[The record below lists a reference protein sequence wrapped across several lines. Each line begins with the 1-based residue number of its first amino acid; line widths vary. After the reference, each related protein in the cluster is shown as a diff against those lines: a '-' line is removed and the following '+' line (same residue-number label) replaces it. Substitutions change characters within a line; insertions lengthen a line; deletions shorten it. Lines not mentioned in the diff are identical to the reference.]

1 MGSGQSTDL
10 EKLAL
15 QMLQNPSRG
24 LVDMTSLAGALKS
37 QRSFGYARRLFSR
50 ARMNP
55 EVATQPQLRLKLAQ
69 QEALCTYQDP
79 DQPANARY
87 DRALEILAEVEN
99 LDTTRNQETLGLI
112 GAIYKRKWE
121 ANGQIENLYRAAAYY
136 WRGHKEGIAND
147 RGYTSINAAFILDL
161 LAHQEEIASEQSG
174 GSSKYVIA
182 RRGEADDIRRE
193 IIEVLSKLAGT
204 EPQLQ
209 KEWWFLAT
217 IAEAQFGIG
226 VYDEALRWL
235 TKANALNGVPE
246 WEKQSTMRQ
255 LAHLARLQSNSNDTE
270 SPALQTLKTF
280 LGGNDAAVQSV
291 FAGKAGLALS
301 GGGFRASLFH
311 IGVLAKLA
319 ELDMLRNIE
328 VLSCVSGGS
337 IIGAHYY
344 LEVRELLQTK
354 GDAAITRQDYIDL
367 VKRIERDFVA
377 GVQRNIRTR
386 VAAELST
393 NLKMLFSRTYSR
405 TERAGEL
412 YEMELYSRINDGGA
426 GKPRLMRNLF
436 IQPLGEQGF
445 SPKLDNW
452 RRRAKVPILI
462 LNATSLNTGHNWQF
476 TASWMGEPPAGIDTE
491 IDGNDRLRRMYYHQA
506 PAELQDVRLGYAV
519 AASACVPGVFEP
531 IVLDGLYPE
540 RTVRLVDG
548 GVHDNQGIEGLL
560 EQECTVVLV
569 SDASG
574 QMGSEKDPSSGFLGV
589 PLRSNTIFQARLR
602 EAQYHELAARRRS
615 SLLRGL
621 MFIHLKKDLNV
632 EPINW
637 NGCEEP
643 SESAVGTSEKQ
654 DPTMT
659 TYKVRKDVE
668 QCLAGIRTD
677 LDSFCDVEANALMTS
692 GYRMT
697 EREFPQS
704 IHGFST
710 TNSSTDWNF
719 LKFEKQMQ
727 IQEKAERYMSILKVA
742 KNSAFKI
749 WLLLPPLR
757 ATGIGLLIGLLGV
770 LSVYAW
776 IERRTSWSITIGMI
790 GSTLVLAGLGRIVGP
805 SLMRVISY
813 RKTLLHVLFGVAMC
827 CFGFALARLHL
838 HVFDRWFRRFGRM

>member
-1 MGSGQSTDL
+1 MGTGRSPDP

-15 QMLQNPSRG
+15 QMLQNPSPALVEMTG
-24 LVDMTSLAGALKS
+24 LADALKL
-37 QRSFGYARRLFSR
+37 QRSFGYARRLYGR

-55 EVATQPQLRLKLAQ
+55 EVATQSALRLKLAQ
-69 QEALCTYQDP
+69 QEALCTYEDP

-87 DRALEILAEVEN
+87 DRALEILAEAED
-99 LDTTRNQETLGLI
+99 LETTRNQETLGLT
-112 GAIYKRKWE
+112 GTIYKRKWE
-121 ANGQIENLYRAAAYY
+121 VDGQVENLYRAASYY
-136 WRGHKEGIAND
+136 RRGHQEGAAND
-147 RGYTSINAAFILDL
+147 RGLTSINAAFTLDL
-161 LAHQEEIASEQSG
+161 LSYQEQIASQQSG
-174 GSSKYVIA
+174 SSSAYVTA
-182 RRGEADDIRRE
+182 RRVEADNIRRE
-193 IIEVLSKLAGT
+193 VIAVLKKLAT
-204 EPQLQ
+204 DELKLQ
-209 KEWWFLAT
+209 KEWRFLIT
-217 IAEAQFGIG
+217 LAEAQFGIG
-226 VYDEALRWL
+226 EYGEALRWL
-235 TKANALNGVPE
+235 NKANALEGVPE
-246 WEKQSTMRQ
+246 WEKQSTTRQ
-255 LAHLARLQSNSNDTE
+255 LAHLARLQSTDNDVD

-344 LEVRELLQTK
+344 LEVRQLLQTQ

-412 YEMELYSRINDGGA
+412 YERELYSRINDGGRH
-426 GKPRLMRNLF
+426 KPRLMRNLF

-452 RRRAKVPILI
+452 RRCAKVPMLI

-506 PAELQDVRLGYAV
+506 PLELQNVRLGYAV

-540 RTVRLVDG
+540 RTIRLVDG

-574 QMGSEKDPSSGFLGV
+574 QMGSEKNPSGGFLGV

-643 SESAVGTSEKQ
+643 SEPAVGTSEKQ

-668 QCLAGIRTD
+668 RCLAGIRTD

-697 EREFPQS
+697 EREFPRS
-704 IHGFST
+704 IQGFST
-710 TNSSTDWNF
+710 TNASVDWKF
-719 LKFEKQMQ
+719 LEFEKQMQ
-727 IQEKAERYMSILKVA
+727 VPEKAERYMSILKVA

-749 WLLLPPLR
+749 WLLLLPLR
-757 ATGIGLLIGLLGV
+757 ATGIGLVIALLGV
-770 LSVYAW
+770 LGVYAW
-776 IERRTSWSITIGMI
+776 IDRQTSLSITIGMI
-790 GSTLVLAGLGRIVGP
+790 GSAVVLAGLGRIVGP
-805 SLMRVISY
+805 SVMRLISY
-813 RKTLLHVLFGVAMC
+813 RKTILHVLFGVAMC

-838 HVFDRWFRRFGRM
+838 HVFDRWFQRFGKM

>member
-15 QMLQNPSRG
+15 QMLQNPSAP
-24 LVDMTSLAGALKS
+24 LVEMTSLAGVLKS
-37 QRSFGYARRLFSR
+37 QRSFGYARRLFGR
-50 ARMNP
+50 ARMN
-55 EVATQPQLRLKLAQ
+55 EQVAAQPDLRLKLAQ
-69 QEALCTYQDP
+69 EEAQCTYQDP
-79 DQPANARY
+79 DQPASARY
-87 DRALEILAEVEN
+87 DRALEILAEVED
-99 LDTTRNQETLGLI
+99 LDATRNQQTLGLS

-121 ANGQIENLYRAAAYY
+121 ADGQVENLYRAAAYY
-136 WRGHKEGIAND
+136 RRGHQEGVASD
-147 RGYTSINAAFILDL
+147 YGYTSINAAFILDL
-161 LAHQEEIASEQSG
+161 LAHQEQMASQQSG
-174 GSSKYVIA
+174 SSSEYVTA
-182 RRGEADDIRRE
+182 RRAEADSIRRE
-193 IIEVLSKLAGT
+193 VIETLNKLATPGSK
-204 EPQLQ
+204 LQ

-217 IAEAQFGIG
+217 IAEAHFGVG
-226 VYDEALRWL
+226 EYSEALRL
-235 TKANALNGVPE
+235 LNKANALDGVPE
-246 WEKQSTMRQ
+246 WQKQSTTRQ
-255 LAHLARLQSNSNDTE
+255 LAHLARLQSTGSDAD
-270 SPALQTLKTF
+270 SSAIQTLKTF
-280 LGGNDAAVQSV
+280 LGGNDAAVQSI

-328 VLSCVSGGS
+328 VISCVSGGS

-344 LEVRELLQTK
+344 LEVRQLLQTK
-354 GDAAITRQDYIDL
+354 SDAEITRQDYIDL
-367 VKRIERDFVA
+367 VKRIERDFVV

-386 VAAELST
+386 VAAELTT

-412 YEMELYSRINDGGA
+412 YEKELYSKINDGGA
-426 GKPRLMRNLF
+426 HKPRLMRNLF

-506 PAELQDVRLGYAV
+506 PSELQDVRLGYAV

-560 EQECTVVLV
+560 DQECTVVLV

-574 QMGSEKDPSSGFLGV
+574 QMGSENDPSSGFLGV

-615 SLLRGL
+615 ALLRGL

-643 SESAVGTSEKQ
+643 SEPAVGTSEKQ

-668 QCLAGIRTD
+668 RCLAGIRTD

-697 EREFPQS
+697 EREFPAS
-704 IHGFST
+704 IQGFPMMTS
-710 TNSSTDWNF
+710 NVDWKF
-719 LKFEKQMQ
+719 LEFEKHMQ
-727 IQEKAERYMSILKVA
+727 IPEKAQRYMSILTVA
-742 KNSAFKI
+742 KNSALRI

-757 ATGIGLLIGLLGV
+757 ATAIGLVIGLLGV
-770 LSVYAW
+770 LSLYAW
-776 IERRTSWSITIGMI
+776 IDRKTALPITIGMI
-790 GSTLVLAGLGRIVGP
+790 GSAVVFAGMGRIVGP
-805 SLMRVISY
+805 SVMRLISY
-813 RKTLLHVLFGVAMC
+813 RKTLMHVLFGVVMC
-827 CFGFALARLHL
+827 CFGFALARVHL
-838 HVFDRWFRRFGRM
+838 HVFDRWFQKFGRM